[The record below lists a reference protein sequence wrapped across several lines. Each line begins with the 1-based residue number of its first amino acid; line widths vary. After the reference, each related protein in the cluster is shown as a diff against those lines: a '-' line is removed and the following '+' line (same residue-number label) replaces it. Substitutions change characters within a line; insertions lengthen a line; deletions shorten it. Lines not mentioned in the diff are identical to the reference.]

1 MNCCSIVCKK
11 ERILA
16 GVVVLALCLAQ
27 YVHGEGIAMQDLMSE
42 IKHVRLQW
50 EPYKK
55 VGTLAKGDTRVSFSP
70 GLPWIVG
77 NHSSVVAIEPIVADA
92 AGVLRV
98 PQQTAAVLRDVFKP
112 EEDRESSS
120 RVAVILIDP
129 GHGGKDPGTIGT
141 HTYEDKTIL
150 LKEKDIVL
158 DIALKLN
165 DLLTKAFP
173 DKKILLTR
181 NADTYPSLEER
192 VEAAN
197 KERLKPEEAI
207 LFVSLHVNASLNPRA
222 RGYEVWYL
230 PPDYRRTLLDIQDV
244 EEEHK
249 HILPI
254 LNSML
259 EEEYTVESVLL
270 AKKILQGLQNQ
281 LGTVT
286 ENRGLKAESW
296 FVVRN
301 AKMPSVLVEVGFIT
315 NREEALL
322 LADQKHLNSVALGI
336 YNGLTDFIAYF
347 ERTKGFTE

>member
-1 MNCCSIVCKK
+1 MKK
-11 ERILA
+11 PVLA
-16 GVVVLALCLAQ
+16 GLAILFLCIAPHT
-27 YVHGEGIAMQDLMSE
+27 YGEGISVLDLMSE
-42 IKHVRLQW
+42 IKHVRLHW

-55 VGTLAKGDTRVSFSP
+55 IGVLSKGDTRVSFSTD
-70 GLPWIVG
+70 LPWIMV
-77 NHSSVVAIEPIVADA
+77 NYSAIVSIEQPIAADA
-92 AGVLRV
+92 AGILRV
-98 PQQTAAVLRDVFKP
+98 SQQTAAVLRDIFKA
-112 EEDRESSS
+112 EENRQLSS

-141 HTYEDKTIL
+141 HTYEDKTIT

-165 DLLTKAFP
+165 DLLVKAFP

-181 NADTYPSLEER
+181 NSDTYPSLEER
-192 VEAAN
+192 VEVAN

-207 LFVSLHVNASLNPRA
+207 LFVSLHVNASLNTKA
-222 RGYEVWYL
+222 KGYEVWYL
-230 PPDYRRTLLDIQDV
+230 PPDYRRTLLDTQDV

-249 HILPI
+249 NILPI

-281 LGTVT
+281 LGEAT

-315 NREEALL
+315 HPEEALL

-347 ERTKGFTE
+347 EKTKGFTE